1 MKHSDSMFDNIEKNT
16 NVKQE
21 DIMKLVQSLQ
31 GADFQ
36 DEKTVRRVIRDV
48 GSLAGK
54 SVSARKEDELVKA
67 VMNNDIPLD
76 LASLSKWFQSS
87 R

>member
-1 MKHSDSMFDNIEKNT
+1 MKHSDSLFDNIEKNT

-21 DIMKLVQSLQ
+21 DVMKLVQSLQ

-36 DEKTVRRVIRDV
+36 DEKTVRKVIKDV
-48 GSLAGK
+48 GALAGK
-54 SVSARKEDELVKA
+54 SVSPRQEDELVKA
-67 VMNNDIPLD
+67 IMNNNVPLD

>member
-36 DEKTVRRVIRDV
+36 DEKTVRKVIRDV
-48 GSLAGK
+48 GALAGK

>member
-1 MKHSDSMFDNIEKNT
+1 MKHSDSMFENIEKNT

-48 GSLAGK
+48 GALAGK
-54 SVSARKEDELVKA
+54 PVSARKEDELTKA
-67 VMNNDIPLD
+67 VMNRDIPLD